1 MPLKLVNWN
10 VRCATP
16 GSWKRAPEIR
26 RRIEQHAPEVICLT
40 EAHPKL
46 VDSEAHPEL
55 WTQEGYTICSQPYDG
70 GDIRKVLLWSKEPW
84 KEVDCVGSNSLLP
97 GRFVSG
103 VTQTSVGKVTVIGIC
118 IPFRGS
124 RAEARR
130 GSERKKSWEDHKQY
144 LAGLTHVLER
154 TPAKRLIVV
163 GDFNQRIGQVRY
175 APPPD
180 VRAALRSAMPPHM
193 TIVTSKVG
201 FQGRS
206 CIDHIA
212 LSEDLAAESLGV
224 ISNMDGG
231 TKLSDHF
238 GVVAEVFAQNPR

>member
-10 VRCATP
+10 VEWATP
-16 GSWKRAPEIR
+16 RSWKRASEIR
-26 RRIEQHAPEVICLT
+26 RRIEQHVPEVICLT
-40 EAHPKL
+40 EVHT
-46 VDSEAHPEL
+46 EL
-55 WTQEGYTICSQPYDG
+55 WTQEGYTIYCQPDCGYPIKEG
-70 GDIRKVLLWSKEPW
+70 RRKVLLWSKEPW
-84 KEVDCVGSNSLLP
+84 QQVDDLGIDSLPP

-103 VTQTSVGKVTVIGIC
+103 VTKASVGEVTVIGVC
-118 IPFRGS
+118 IPWKDS
-124 RAEARR
+124 RTETNRKL
-130 GSERKKSWEDHKQY
+130 ERKTQWEDHKQY

-231 TKLSDHF
+231 SKLSDHF
-238 GVVAEVFAQNPR
+238 GVVAEVSAQNPR